1 MIDFFQF
8 TPDDLTRFGISFDDP
23 ATAYEFVA
31 YLQKELCDR
40 IENNILCRLPD
51 EERDKLAAS
60 DSFEEERDRI
70 IAQTPDYR
78 EIAEEESRLLAWE
91 ILQYRD
97 KLTDAVIDHSVD
109 KADTP
114 VDEMGLPP
122 VTCAFLHEYG
132 IYTVGGILATK
143 NISWM
148 ETAFPRQAAGLLS
161 AVLDFLLPDSDGVE
175 ERFRITP
182 ETVFEEHRNEPPESV
197 LNALK
202 AYLHDEAALIR
213 RNPRLK
219 RHLFYRTYTVPVA
232 EKMLALNDTMAEAY
246 RNFFGR
252 ECGVV
257 WTATNLEPAAAEK
270 ADLPAKQGIAY
281 LGDVGLGRNR
291 QLAEIAG
298 ALRECA
304 GPGIPECLDVYSA
317 ETDPEILK
325 PLQEHPGIRFHG
337 AVPGNRVPEIIRE
350 SRAVIHTESFDPV
363 IRERIRYSLSTKI
376 ADSLAGGTCLLAY
389 GPAEAASMDYLI
401 RNGAAF
407 AATSPEELRT
417 VLPRVFTDDEAYLR
431 TSEKA
436 AALAWKNHR
445 PETTRETIRST
456 LAEAAEKQEIN
467 RQGYRA

>member
-40 IENNILCRLPD
+40 IENHILCRLPD

-232 EKMLALNDTMAEAY
+232 EKMLALKGITQIGQAAVSIEEMENAQRVWRESGSVTAEPWMESFLGCGGDIAKAMAWFFAVTDALLIPVKYYLSSGAFLGVPYHRMTLPELTVHREEPPEGLKDDPAECFVYGKRCLDLDVLLKDPDPEDKEYHLHFEDGAEAVFRVRHRVSPFRYYCVGVIDRYMEYEDSITIVREDDRTVFIFDWMDVNYSDIYELAY
-246 RNFFGR
+246 RHEVPHRRWGLYNEAIR
-252 ECGVV
+252 CK
-257 WTATNLEPAAAEK
+257 ALE
-270 ADLPAKQGIAY
+270 
-281 LGDVGLGRNR
+281 VS
-291 QLAEIAG
+291 AG
-298 ALRECA
+298 YTELREA
-304 GPGIPECLDVYSA
+304 LVD
-317 ETDPEILK
+317 
-325 PLQEHPGIRFHG
+325 G
-337 AVPGNRVPEIIRE
+337 A
-350 SRAVIHTESFDPV
+350 
-363 IRERIRYSLSTKI
+363 
-376 ADSLAGGTCLLAY
+376 
-389 GPAEAASMDYLI
+389 
-401 RNGAAF
+401 
-407 AATSPEELRT
+407 
-417 VLPRVFTDDEAYLR
+417 
-431 TSEKA
+431 
-436 AALAWKNHR
+436 
-445 PETTRETIRST
+445 
-456 LAEAAEKQEIN
+456 
-467 RQGYRA
+467 